1 MRNVEATVGA
11 MGSKGPAP
19 VALGRPPFEHGSCT
33 SGSMPVVHD
42 LIGPTTSDTETRE
55 WARIEARRAKTQ
67 RGLVHESRVR
77 ACEDRPRILHHIVP
91 KNEEVESEIF
101 LGASTPRGYV

>member
-1 MRNVEATVGA
+1 MSYCAGIQ
-11 MGSKGPAP
+11 GPRASGP
-19 VALGRPPFEHGSCT
+19 GRQPFEYGSCT

-77 ACEDRPRILHHIVP
+77 ACEDRPHILHHLAP

-101 LGASTPRGYV
+101 PGRSTPRGYV